1 MDVENYIFFGLKLGS
16 GFEETGDT
24 PGGTPPPR
32 IPRTPLPPPSPEV
45 KQLNSCDNSIYSII
59 SVCYQRSAVQ
69 AILLCVRQ
77 LD

>member
-1 MDVENYIFFGLKLGS
+1 MENYIFFGLKLGS
-16 GFEETGDT
+16 GFEE

-32 IPRTPLPPPSPEV
+32 IPRTPLPPSLPPPEL
-45 KQLNSCDNSIYSII
+45 KQLSSCDNSIYSII

>member
-16 GFEETGDT
+16 GFEE

-32 IPRTPLPPPSPEV
+32 IPGSTPSPPEL
-45 KQLNSCDNSIYSII
+45 KQLSSCDNSIYSII